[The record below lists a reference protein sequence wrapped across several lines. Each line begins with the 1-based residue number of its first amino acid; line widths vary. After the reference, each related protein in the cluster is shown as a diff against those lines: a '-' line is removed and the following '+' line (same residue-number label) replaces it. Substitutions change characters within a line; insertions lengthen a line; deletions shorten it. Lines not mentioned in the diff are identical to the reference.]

1 MSDFEDHLIQI
12 TLTVIPNDYQH
23 MNVRMSID
31 SLQYGEQVVARPS
44 VPLED
49 WQIDA
54 YRRTYNYI
62 QSEKSL
68 ITSQRDEEYG
78 TYLLGILFSKPEW
91 RMAFETVLLRPS
103 NKVFLDIKTSD
114 PELLIYPW
122 EICAH
127 VNWGKLGF
135 SFPPNDIVVVR
146 SPVLYHEKWPVS
158 EPVRILVAGS
168 SPYGMASVNFDKE
181 HRSILEGLIASGLFP
196 RQYSVVALRE
206 TTLEKLRAV
215 IQQEQP
221 HVVHF
226 ITHGESGGHYLE
238 MSDGKP
244 SLVLASQLANV
255 LKGSSSICLFISTAS
270 MAMQESSA
278 ETTFG
283 IGRLLSSVIPI
294 VIGMQIAISEEA
306 ALAFTQEFY
315 FSLGRYFQ
323 VIDAFAMAR
332 ERIRALHPGS
342 PEWIAPMLYRGLS
355 KSPQLFSESIQDEI
369 FDQPIQVFL
378 CHSSKD
384 KPTVR
389 KLFHQIRLAGMKPWL
404 DEINLLPGQDWEAEI
419 KKAVRESDVVIVF
432 LSQESVSKK
441 GFVQK
446 EIRFALDVA
455 DEQPDGT
462 IYIIPA
468 RLEPCDVP
476 ERLHR
481 WHWVDLFEDSG
492 MEKLFAAL
500 RKRAKNKEN

>member
-1 MSDFEDHLIQI
+1 MPDQEYHIIQL
-12 TLTVIPNDYQH
+12 TLSVIPDDYQH
-23 MNVRMSID
+23 MIVDLFVD
-31 SLQYGEQVVARPS
+31 SFSYGTQVVIRPG

-54 YRRTYNYI
+54 YKRIYNYQ

-68 ITSQRDEEYG
+68 STNQRDEEYG
-78 TYLLGILFSKPEW
+78 TYLLGVLFSKPEW
-91 RMAFETVLLRPS
+91 RMAFEAVLFRPS

-127 VNWGKLGF
+127 ANWEKLGF

-196 RQYSVVALRE
+196 RQYNVVAIRE

-226 ITHGESGGHYLE
+226 ITHGEAGGHYLE
-238 MSDGKP
+238 MADGKP

-255 LKGSSSICLFISTAS
+255 LKGSNSICLFVSTAS
-270 MAMQESSA
+270 MAMQEGPA
-278 ETTFG
+278 ETAFG
-283 IGRLLSSVIPI
+283 IGRLLSSVIPV

-315 FSLGRYFQ
+315 YSLGSYSQ

-332 ERIRALHPGS
+332 ERIRVLRPGS

-355 KSPQLFSESIQDEI
+355 KSPQLFSESAQAEV
-369 FDQPIQVFL
+369 FEKSLQVFL

-389 KLFHQIRLAGMKPWL
+389 KLFHQIRLAGMTPWL

-419 KKAVRESDVVIVF
+419 KKAVRDSDIVIVF

-492 MEKLFAAL
+492 VEKLFAAL
-500 RKRAKNKEN
+500 HKRAKSKEN